1 MAEFRAAHAAGPWP
15 AALELC
21 LARLGPLPADGLGFL
36 YATDHHAG
44 ALPAMVARLRQAT
57 GVTHWVGTVGF
68 GVSGEDGEGGAVY
81 FDEPAVAVMVAG
93 LPGDSFR
100 LFGAGAPGE
109 VAQAWLQAARPGLAV
124 IHADPRR
131 AGIPAAL
138 VDLAAATGAY
148 FVGGLTASR
157 GGFPQLAGEVVEG
170 GLSGVLLGGDV
181 PVAVGLSQGCSP
193 IGPARAVTAA
203 QGSVIQAI
211 DGEPA
216 LEVMLRDIAAM
227 REPSPQIFAAL
238 PVPGSEQRDYL
249 IRPFTGFDR
258 ARGWLALPEPAEVG
272 QPIRFA
278 RRDRAAAEE
287 DLGRMLEG
295 LAGRAAGAAIRG
307 GLYVSCLARG
317 PHLFAKAGDELAM
330 IRRRL
335 GDFPLVGFFAN
346 GEICRDR
353 LYTHTGVLALFL

>member
-21 LARLGPLPADGLGFL
+21 LARLGPLPADALGFL

-44 ALPAMVARLRQAT
+44 AFSAMVARLRQAT
-57 GVTHWVGTVGF
+57 GVEQWVGTVGF
-68 GVSGEDGEGGAVY
+68 GIAGEDDEGGAVY
-81 FDEPAVAVMVAG
+81 FDEPAVAVMVAAI
-93 LPGDSFR
+93 PGDGFR
-100 LFGAGAPGE
+100 LFGAGAGAVPRSWLDA
-109 VAQAWLQAARPGLAV
+109 AQPGLAV
-124 IHADPRR
+124 IHGDPRR
-131 AGIPAAL
+131 PGIAAGIAE
-138 VDLAAATGAY
+138 LAAATGAY

-157 GGFPQLAGEVVEG
+157 NGFPQLAGEVVEG
-170 GLSGVLLGGDV
+170 ALCGALLAGTV

-193 IGPARAVTAA
+193 IGPARSVTAA
-203 QGSVIQAI
+203 QGNVIQAI

-216 LEVMLRDIAAM
+216 LEVMFRDIAAM
-227 REPSPQIFAAL
+227 AEPSPQIFAAL

-249 IRPFTGFDR
+249 VRPFAGFDR
-258 ARGWLALPEPAEVG
+258 ARGWLALPEPVEVG

-287 DLGRMLEG
+287 DLGRMLDG
-295 LAGRAAGAAIRG
+295 LAARVGDGRIRG

-317 PHLFAKAGDELAM
+317 PHLFARAGDELAM

-335 GDFPLVGFFAN
+335 GDFPMAGFFAN

-353 LYTHTGVLALFL
+353 LYTHTGVLTLFL